1 MVKTT
6 KQRPEKTRQIVSVA
20 EKLFLEQGYAETT
33 VDDILEATGLS
44 KGGFYHYFKS
54 KEEVLSASIHILM
67 QDMLASFTPIVQDE
81 KLTGLEKLK
90 LFMKVKTE
98 FQQPRKEF
106 ARYLSMLMKSDFTL
120 YKYYIS
126 LAQSYIEPLAA
137 IIEQGKKEGTFNVQH
152 PRETADILIR
162 VVTSF
167 PQSSL
172 VGEYIQDEAK
182 RRKYSIS
189 LKYVI
194 ARTLGVD
201 IKELLT

>member
-1 MVKTT
+1 MVKTA
-6 KQRPEKTRQIVSVA
+6 KQRPEKTRQIVAVA
-20 EKLFLEQGYAETT
+20 EKLFLEKGYAETT
-33 VDDILEATGLS
+33 VDDILEVTGLS

-67 QDMLASFTPIVQDE
+67 QDMLASLTPIVQDE
-81 KLTGLEKLK
+81 TLTALEKLK
-90 LFMKVKTE
+90 LFMKTKTE
-98 FQQPRKEF
+98 FKEPRKEF

-137 IIEQGKKEGTFNVQH
+137 IIEQGKKEGVFNVQY

-167 PQSSL
+167 PQSALLS
-172 VGEYIQDEAK
+172 EYLQEEAK

-189 LKYVI
+189 LKHVI
-194 ARTLGVD
+194 ARTLGID
-201 IKELLT
+201 IKEL